1 MTTLEQAA
9 RAYLAAQDRYERNR
23 LRAAFQ
29 RAYRREHPKAECY
42 ASECDRLA
50 KEATSDASS

>member
-1 MTTLEQAA
+1 MTTTLEQAA

-29 RAYRREHPKAECY
+29 RAYRAEHPKAECY
-42 ASECDRLA
+42 KSQCKKLA
-50 KEATSDASS
+50 KEVVDG